1 MDRPVVV
8 AETPGRAKG
17 EQGANGEQ
25 GGCPLARAGSD
36 AMRAALAQLASAP
49 GDVAANVASVCETVR
64 AHSGADVVVFP
75 ELFLSGYLLDS
86 IDDLAQELDGPEL
99 AAVRSAAA
107 DGETAVVLGVAER
120 YDGAIANSAVFITAG
135 GAIAG
140 VYRKTHLFG
149 AERDAFCAGDE
160 LEPIE
165 FIGRRVGPMICFD
178 IEFPE
183 VGRTL
188 MLRDADL
195 LVSISANMRPFA
207 DDHELAARARALEC
221 GVPHIYV
228 NRVGEE
234 EGLSFVGASSVTDPT
249 GKTIARMGDEA
260 HVIEMEIPE
269 PGHHDERL
277 DYRTQLRGDIYQS
290 VQARTSARQLLSE
303 SKREMQT

>member
-1 MDRPVVV
+1 
-8 AETPGRAKG
+8 
-17 EQGANGEQ
+17 
-25 GGCPLARAGSD
+25 
-36 AMRAALAQLASAP
+36 MRAALAQLASVP

-75 ELFLSGYLLDS
+75 ELFLSGYLLGS
-86 IDDLAQELDGPEL
+86 IDDLAHELDGPEL
-99 AAVRSAAA
+99 TAVRAACA
-107 DGETAVVLGVAER
+107 SSETAVVLGVAER
-120 YDGAIANSAVFITAG
+120 YDGAVANSSVFITAG

-149 AERDAFCAGDE
+149 AERDAFRAGDE

-165 FIGRRVGPMICFD
+165 LVGRRVGPMICFD

-183 VGRTL
+183 VARTL
-188 MLRDADL
+188 SLRDADL
-195 LVSISANMRPFA
+195 LVSVSANMRPFA
-207 DDHELAARARALEC
+207 EDHQLAARARALEC

-234 EGLSFVGASSVTDPT
+234 DGHSFVGGSSVVDPS
-249 GKTIARMGDEA
+249 GKTIRRLGEQAQ
-260 HVIEMEIPE
+260 VIEMEIPE

-277 DYRTQLRGDIYQS
+277 EYLTQLRGDIYQS
-290 VQARTSARQLLSE
+290 VQPGTPARQLLSE

>member
-8 AETPGRAKG
+8 AETPARENG
-17 EQGANGEQ
+17 EQGADNG
-25 GGCPLARAGSD
+25 GT
-36 AMRAALAQLASAP
+36 MRAALAQLASAP

-99 AAVRSAAA
+99 AAVRAAA
-107 DGETAVVLGVAER
+107 ANGETAVVLGVAER

-140 VYRKTHLFG
+140 VYRKAHLFG
-149 AERDAFCAGDE
+149 AERDAFRAGDE
-160 LEPIE
+160 IEPIE

-183 VGRTL
+183 VARTL
-188 MLRDADL
+188 LLRDADL
-195 LVSISANMRPFA
+195 LVTISANMRPFA

-234 EGLSFVGASSVTDPT
+234 DGHSFVGGSSVVDPS
-249 GKTIARMGDEA
+249 GKMIGHLDDQAKIVEL
-260 HVIEMEIPE
+260 EIPA

-277 DYRTQLRGDIYQS
+277 DYHTQLRGEIYQS
-290 VQARTSARQLLSE
+290 VQPGTPVRQLLNQ